1 MLTRLLYRFTI
12 ILICLAK
19 CGYAFSQT
27 VVNSTGNTIHSS
39 TVSVEYSI
47 GEIGIT
53 TLADNKNNITQGL
66 LHPTIRFKDCNLL
79 NLIPNAFTPNQDNV
93 NDCFGVK
100 NWPVT
105 SSYQLNVYNRWGML
119 VFKTNNI
126 LECWTGEI
134 NGVKQE
140 MGAYVYMIKANTAAC
155 GQITHKGTVLLIR

>member
-1 MLTRLLYRFTI
+1 MLTRDLYRYII
-12 ILICLAK
+12 ILIFFVK
-19 CGYAFSQT
+19 PGQVFSQT
-27 VVNSTGNTIHSS
+27 VVNSTGNTIQSS
-39 TVSVEYSI
+39 TISIEYSV

-53 TLADNKNNITQGL
+53 TLVGNENNITQGL
-66 LHPTIRFKDCNLL
+66 LQPIIRFKDCNLL
-79 NLIPNAFTPNQDNV
+79 HLIPNAFTPNHDNV

-126 LECWTGEI
+126 LECWNGEI
-134 NGVKQE
+134 NGAKQE
-140 MGAYVYMIKANTAAC
+140 MGAYVYMIKANTSAC